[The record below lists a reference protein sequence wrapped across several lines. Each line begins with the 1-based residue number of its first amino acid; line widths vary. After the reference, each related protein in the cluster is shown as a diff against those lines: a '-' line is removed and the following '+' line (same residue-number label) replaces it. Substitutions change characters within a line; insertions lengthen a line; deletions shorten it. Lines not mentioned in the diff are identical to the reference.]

1 MTKIIFKKDID
12 LLVKELKKGK
22 IVAFPTDTVF
32 GLGCIYDDLNAIEK
46 IFIAKN
52 RDLNK
57 SLPMM
62 CNNLKMINEYA
73 FVDNNS
79 KKIIKEFMPGAL
91 TIILN
96 KKEIISHIGDKDTIA
111 IRIPDDYWIREL
123 IKKLKKPLL
132 VTSANISNEESLI
145 DYLDV
150 YHKLNNRI
158 DYIVKGK
165 ALNKISSTIVDVRE
179 DLKILREGKIKEKD
193 IRKIL
198 K

>member
-1 MTKIIFKKDID
+1 MAKILLKKDID
-12 LLVKELKKGK
+12 LLAKELKKGK

-32 GLGCIYDDLNAIEK
+32 GLGCIYDDLKAIEN
-46 IFIAKN
+46 IFKAKN
-52 RDLNK
+52 RDINK

-62 CNNLKMINEYA
+62 CNNLKMIKEYA
-73 FVDNNS
+73 IVDNNS

-96 KKEIISHIGDKDTIA
+96 KKDIFSHIGDKDTIA

-123 IKKLKKPLL
+123 IRRIGKPLL

-145 DYLDV
+145 DYIDV
-150 YHKLNNRI
+150 YNKLNDSI

-165 ALNKISSTIVDVRE
+165 ALNKISSSIVDVRK
-179 DLKILREGKIKEKD
+179 DIKILREGKINKED

-198 K
+198 E